1 MATPI
6 QPLVTVDDLEYM
18 PEDGNRYEVIEGE
31 LFVSKAPGL
40 PHQSVSI
47 ELATRLKIY
56 LDGNPIGR
64 VWPTPGVVFSQI
76 SGVIPDI
83 VYVSNERLAEIAS
96 GERVT
101 GAPDLVIEIVSPGI
115 GNAQRDR
122 VVKKQLYGKYGVSE
136 YWLVDLLGR
145 TVEVYTLQNGTLE
158 LAATYSGQSEVASS
172 LLPGFRCKVEDIFSL

>member
-6 QPLVTVDDLEYM
+6 HPLITVDDLEYM

-40 PHQSVSI
+40 THQGVSVALTI
-47 ELATRLKIY
+47 LLGNY
-56 LDGNPIGR
+56 LWDNPIGR
-64 VWPTPGVVFSQI
+64 LWTTPGVVFGQI

-83 VYVSNERLAEIAS
+83 VYVRNDRLAEIAS

-115 GNAQRDR
+115 PNAQRDR
-122 VVKKQLYGKYGVSE
+122 VVKKQLYAKYGVKE
-136 YWLVDLLGR
+136 YWLVDLLSR
-145 TVEVYTLQNGTLE
+145 TIEVYVLQGTALE
-158 LAATYSGQSEVASS
+158 LTATYSGLDDLVSS
-172 LLPGFRCKVEDIFSL
+172 LLPGFRCKAEEIFRP